1 MSEAELVPTEDKQT
15 AKPLSTIERI
25 QILAN
30 MANGVQDAGI
40 KKAFEG
46 VNDGDRLYA
55 IFADA
60 VSREIENMMNP
71 AQAAPKEMVDALAVA
86 QTVRTQLSH
95 MYAALL
101 ELNNTRLMGVLT
113 MLNTSLGGHPV
124 GQPPQAEQIQQHIQQ
139 PVPQQM
145 SRQPTDENRPLTR
158 NSNTGINW

>member
-1 MSEAELVPTEDKQT
+1 MSDTEPTSIEEKHT
-15 AKPLSTIERI
+15 ARPLSTIERI

-40 KKAFEG
+40 KKAFES
-46 VNDGDRLYA
+46 VSDGDRLYA

-86 QTVRTQLSH
+86 QNVRTQLSH

-124 GQPPQAEQIQQHIQQ
+124 GQPPQAEQMLQQQ
-139 PVPQQM
+139 PVPQPM
-145 SRQPTDENRPLTR
+145 GRQPTDENRPMTR